1 MNKSLSLIIGATVL
15 CFLYVTPINALVGAG
30 LQWGFDFTLDMG
42 DDFDDP
48 LSFGKT
54 APMLDMIDSIPN
66 LSSVLQNISVD
77 SLKALIPGTNAAT
90 ALPFTLSR
98 SDWTRSVINFGG
110 KVFIDDIKIIDAIEV
125 SFNMGAWEYEALLK
139 YPTGEVQD
147 NITQDDIDEF
157 LEDGN
162 YEKLLKM
169 EEVPLTLEQFD
180 LVYLKMFGISKTPYF
195 KLHIDATIRKN
206 LFAVPKELKTFR
218 MYLGGGISF
227 HLGTPIISPSFV
239 SDVLDSPIK
248 TALSDDAPNKNK
260 FTNISSIGTREAL
273 MKDIVQSLIE
283 ESKDPTFGMH
293 FVGGTMIKFPVI
305 PVGIFAD
312 AKYMI
317 PFGDMDKNVDIDG
330 FGFLINAGICL
341 SL

>member
-1 MNKSLSLIIGATVL
+1 MNKSLSLIIGAALV

-30 LQWGFDFTLDMG
+30 LQWGFDFTLDME
-42 DDFDDP
+42 DNFYDP
-48 LSFGKT
+48 LSLDKFVPST
-54 APMLDMIDSIPN
+54 MLDDTILGIELYLPIT
-66 LSSVLQNISVD
+66 LD
-77 SLKALIPGTNAAT
+77 SLKSLIDADPEAKVAT
-90 ALPFTLSR
+90 ALPFTISR
-98 SDWTRSVINFGG
+98 SEWTRSVINFGG
-110 KVFIDDIKIIDAIEV
+110 KVFIDGIKIIDAIEV
-125 SFNMGAWEYEALLK
+125 SFNMGAWEYEAMLK
-139 YPTGEVQD
+139 YPNGEVQD
-147 NITQDDIDEF
+147 NISQGDVDEF
-157 LEDGN
+157 IETGN
-162 YEKLLKM
+162 YEKLLTM
-169 EEVPLTLEQFD
+169 DSVALTLDEFN
-180 LVYLKMFGISKTPYF
+180 LSYLKMFGISKTPYF

-227 HLGTPIISPSFV
+227 HLGTPIITPSFIA
-239 SDVLDSPIK
+239 DVLDSPIK
-248 TALSDDAPNKNK
+248 TAIEKGGTVGDFVGEVNREDRLKN
-260 FTNISSIGTREAL
+260 
-273 MKDIVQSLIE
+273 IVQSLIE

-317 PFGDMDKNVDIDG
+317 PFGDMDKNVDIGG